1 MSRVAVVGASAKPE
15 RYSNRALR
23 MLQSAGHTPIP
34 VSRGGQDILG
44 LPGYPTVSA
53 IPDPVD
59 TISMY
64 LSPEKQGPVIRDIL
78 AGSKLNPAAA
88 TIVSDN
94 SGGFTGQPAT
104 MTVTYPYQLRVIKAL
119 LGWTGQTGNLN
130 IRTTFVMR
138 NE

>member
-34 VSRGGQDILG
+34 VSSLGQDILG
-44 LPGYPTVSA
+44 LKGYPAVSA

-64 LSPEKQGPVIRDIL
+64 LSPEKQEPVIRDIL
-78 AGSKLNPAAA
+78 ATAPRRVIFNPGAENPEVYAELSRHRIEVQEA
-88 TIVSDN
+88 CTLVLLS
-94 SGGFTGQPAT
+94 TGQ
-104 MTVTYPYQLRVIKAL
+104 
-119 LGWTGQTGNLN
+119 
-130 IRTTFVMR
+130 F
-138 NE
+138 